1 MADLY
6 VTITE
11 EITLSNS
18 PTQKTNVFSTIS
30 GINYVDTRV
39 MNCPSGSQTS
49 IFNLSANPGAGTFT
63 TSSLQYARITNNSS
77 VPVKLM
83 VSASLSKA
91 SFMISTGSSF
101 YISTSQFTGS
111 VDNSFTLENISS
123 VSISPS
129 GSDAKIEYFIATT

>member
-6 VTITE
+6 VTVTE
-11 EITLSNS
+11 EITLPNS
-18 PTQKTNVFSTIS
+18 PTQKTNVFKTIPN
-30 GINYVDTRV
+30 INYVDARV

-49 IFNLSANPGAGTFT
+49 IFSLSANPGAGTFT
-63 TSSLQYARITNNSS
+63 TSSLQYARITNDSA

-83 VSASLSKA
+83 VSASVSKA
-91 SFMISTGSSF
+91 SFLISTGSSF

-111 VDNSFTLENISS
+111 IDNALTLENISTI
-123 VSISPS
+123 SIQPS

>member
-6 VTITE
+6 VTIIE
-11 EITLSNS
+11 EITLPNS
-18 PTQKTNVFSTIS
+18 QTQKTNVFSTLS

-49 IFNLSANPGAGTFT
+49 LFNLGANPGAGTFT
-63 TSSLQYARITNNSS
+63 TSSLKYARITNDSS

-91 SFMISTGSSF
+91 SFMVATGSSF

-111 VDNSFTLENISS
+111 IDNTLTLENISS
-123 VSISPS
+123 VSILPS

>member
-1 MADLY
+1 MANLY

-11 EITLSNS
+11 EITLPNS

-30 GINYVDTRV
+30 SINYVDTRV

-63 TSSLQYARITNNSS
+63 TSSLQYARITNDSS

-91 SFMISTGSSF
+91 SFTVSTGSSF

-111 VDNSFTLENISS
+111 IDNTLTLENISS
-123 VSISPS
+123 VSILPS

>member
-1 MADLY
+1 MDNLY

-11 EITLSNS
+11 GITLPNS
-18 PTQKTNVFSTIS
+18 PTQKTNVFSTLPN
-30 GINYVDTRV
+30 INYVDTRV

-49 IFNLSANPGAGTFT
+49 IFNLSENPGAGTFT
-63 TSSLQYARITNNSS
+63 TSSLQYARITNDSL
-77 VPVKLM
+77 VPIKLM

-91 SFMISTGSSF
+91 SFMVATGSSF

-111 VDNSFTLENISS
+111 IDNTLTLENISS
-123 VSISPS
+123 VSILPS

>member
-1 MADLY
+1 MANLY

-11 EITLSNS
+11 EITLPNS
-18 PTQKTNVFSTIS
+18 PTQKTNVSSTLS

-49 IFNLSANPGAGTFT
+49 IFNLGANPGAGTFT
-63 TSSLQYARITNNSS
+63 TSSLKYARITNDSA

-91 SFMISTGSSF
+91 SFMVATGSSF
-101 YISTSQFTGS
+101 YLSTSQFSGS
-111 VDNSFTLENISS
+111 IDNALVLEDISS
-123 VSISPS
+123 VSILPS
-129 GSDAKIEYFIATT
+129 GSDAKIDYFIATT